1 MSSFYTSLNGLRNAE
16 TDLGV
21 IAHNIAN
28 SETTGF
34 KKSSAQFADI
44 VSNGSSGDPRLTTG
58 IGATV
63 SSIDQNFSLGSIEQ
77 TGRSLDLAID
87 GNGFFATRNTEN
99 DQVTF
104 TRNGNLQIDGG
115 GNITDSGGNRL
126 QVFATDA
133 AGTVT
138 DTANTVDAVVPIT
151 NAAGAELSSVTVEQ
165 NGTIF
170 ATYADGTSSAIGRT
184 AVANFISPGG
194 LREIGQ
200 TKWEATGISGP
211 VDYGLPGNG
220 NAGSIRAGTLERS
233 NVDLA
238 EEMVA
243 LITAQR
249 NFQANAKAI
258 DTATQISQ
266 TIINLRT

>member
-28 SETTGF
+28 AETAGF

-44 VSNGSSGDPRLTTG
+44 VANGSAATPRLARG

-63 SSIDQNFSLGSIEQ
+63 SSINQIFSLGAIEQ

-87 GNGFFATRNTEN
+87 GDGFFAVRNGETGE
-99 DQVTF
+99 TFF
-104 TRNGNLQIDGG
+104 TRNGNFRVDGDG
-115 GNITDSGGNRL
+115 LMTDATGARL
-126 QVFATDA
+126 QLTPTDA
-133 AGTVT
+133 AGVVTAPGTV
-138 DTANTVDAVVPIT
+138 ADARIPIA
-151 NAAGAELSSVTVEQ
+151 NAAGAELANVTIER
-165 NGTIF
+165 NGVVL
-170 ATYADGTSSAIGRT
+170 AAYADGSVEAVGRV
-184 AVANFISPGG
+184 ALANFVSPEG
-194 LREIGQ
+194 LKARGSSR
-200 TKWEATGISGP
+200 WEATGFSGEP
-211 VDYGLPGNG
+211 AFTVPTVGRSGQILSG
-220 NAGSIRAGTLERS
+220 ALERS

-266 TIINLRT
+266 TIINLRS